1 MHCTEVERA
10 DLVCTDVER
19 ADLVCIDVERTDLV
33 CIEVER
39 ADLVCTNVKR
49 ADLVCID
56 VERTDLVCT
65 EVERADLVCI
75 EVERA
80 DLVCN
85 DVERADLVCTDVER
99 TGILCTEVES
109 ADLQS
114 QATNSADLQADVSG
128 TTDQGT
134 YINDLGQ
141 IANETMNVVEASEAL
156 LSLTASQKYSLL
168 TNHYK
173 PDPKF
178 LFPKI
183 FSNGCKWSFQ
193 LSWLHKYPWL
203 VYSKELN
210 GGFCKFCALFVVKD
224 RNLLGVLVNKP
235 FKNRVKVRFSCLSQ
249 VS

>member
-1 MHCTEVERA
+1 MCALMWRGLAFCALKWRA
-10 DLVCTDVER
+10 LTYSLKPPTVLTCKLMFQV
-19 ADLVCIDVERTDLV
+19 
-33 CIEVER
+33 
-39 ADLVCTNVKR
+39 
-49 ADLVCID
+49 
-56 VERTDLVCT
+56 
-65 EVERADLVCI
+65 
-75 EVERA
+75 
-80 DLVCN
+80 
-85 DVERADLVCTDVER
+85 
-99 TGILCTEVES
+99 
-109 ADLQS
+109 
-114 QATNSADLQADVSG
+114 

-178 LFPKI
+178 LFPKT